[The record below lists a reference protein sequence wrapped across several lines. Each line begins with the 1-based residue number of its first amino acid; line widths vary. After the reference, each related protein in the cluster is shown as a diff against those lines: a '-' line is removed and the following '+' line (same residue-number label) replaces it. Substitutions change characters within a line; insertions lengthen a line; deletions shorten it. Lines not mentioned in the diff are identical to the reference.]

1 MDFFLELLSI
11 REVPPSHSLSL
22 ISSNSRSP
30 VLSLI
35 PRSVV
40 PSVVG
45 LDSIML
51 VPVLGGPWAVWYT
64 LPTLSTA
71 ALPIAAHLV
80 AELTILS
87 FPWAFALRS
96 ISTGRERLVVR
107 SKSLSCGA
115 FHLVLGAQVEHY
127 LGL

>member
-11 REVPPSHSLSL
+11 RKVPPPHSLRFV
-22 ISSNSRSP
+22 SSKSRSP

-51 VPVLGGPWAVWYT
+51 VPVLGGPRAVWNT

-71 ALPIAAHLV
+71 ALPIATHLV
-80 AELTILS
+80 AELAVLS
-87 FPWAFALRS
+87 TPWTATLRP
-96 ISTGRERLVVR
+96 IGTGRERLV
-107 SKSLSCGA
+107 
-115 FHLVLGAQVEHY
+115 
-127 LGL
+127 